1 VDVAGAQAYLERIG
15 REDPLDPLEPD
26 AETLADLQER
36 HLHTVPFEN
45 LSIHLGE
52 PVVLEENALFDKI
65 VNRRR
70 GGFCY
75 EVNGL
80 FSMLLR
86 TLGYQVTLHAAR
98 AATPDGFG
106 PPFDH
111 LALRVATPT
120 SPWPWLVDVGFGSF
134 SERPLRLD
142 SRGDQRDPA
151 GVFQIVDEDDGD
163 VVILKNG
170 LPEYR
175 LERRARELADFEP
188 TCWWHTTSPK
198 SHFTRSLVCSRLTDT
213 GRVTLSG
220 RMLIE
225 TVNGEKTE
233 RALGPD
239 DGVVLDAYREY
250 FRVNLEKVPA
260 LSS

>member
-15 REDPLDPLEPD
+15 RAGSLEPD

-52 PVVLEENALFDKI
+52 PVVLEENGLFDKI

-134 SERPLRLD
+134 SDRPLRLD

-151 GVFQIVDEDDGD
+151 GVFHIVDEDDGD

-175 LERRARELADFEP
+175 LERRARQLSDFEP

-198 SHFTRSLVCSRLTDT
+198 SHFTRSLVCSRLTET

-239 DGVVLDAYREY
+239 DNVVLDAYREH
-250 FRVNLEKVPA
+250 FGVHLEKVPA